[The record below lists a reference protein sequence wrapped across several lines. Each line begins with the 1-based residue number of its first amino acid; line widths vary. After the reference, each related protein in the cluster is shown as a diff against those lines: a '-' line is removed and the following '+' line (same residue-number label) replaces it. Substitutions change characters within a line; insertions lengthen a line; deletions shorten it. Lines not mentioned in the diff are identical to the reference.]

1 MIVDLRVFEGGL
13 TVKSSSE
20 VEVNGERWKVR
31 DVSMRS
37 CLRRTSGVQVPAVG
51 AGAQI
56 DEAAATSATDII
68 SSHCSEDNFMEE
80 EQRRAFAGER
90 NG

>member
-1 MIVDLRVFEGGL
+1 MYQCEVVCGVPAAVF
-13 TVKSSSE
+13 
-20 VEVNGERWKVR
+20 W
-31 DVSMRS
+31 
-37 CLRRTSGVQVPAVG
+37 VPAVG

-68 SSHCSEDNFMEE
+68 SSHYSDDNFMEE
-80 EQRRAFAGER
+80 EQRRAFAGE

>member
-1 MIVDLRVFEGGL
+1 
-13 TVKSSSE
+13 VKSSSK
-20 VEVNGERWKVR
+20 G
-31 DVSMRS
+31 RS
-37 CLRRTSGVQVPAVG
+37 EWREMEGARCINAKFVCGVPAVFRVPAVG

>member
-1 MIVDLRVFEGGL
+1 MARDGRCEMYQCEVVCGVPAVF
-13 TVKSSSE
+13 
-20 VEVNGERWKVR
+20 R
-31 DVSMRS
+31 
-37 CLRRTSGVQVPAVG
+37 VPAVG

>member
-1 MIVDLRVFEGGL
+1 MVD
-13 TVKSSSE
+13 
-20 VEVNGERWKVR
+20 
-31 DVSMRS
+31 
-37 CLRRTSGVQVPAVG
+37 

-68 SSHCSEDNFMEE
+68 SSHRSEDKFVKE

>member
-1 MIVDLRVFEGGL
+1 MARDGRCEMYQC
-13 TVKSSSE
+13 E
-20 VEVNGERWKVR
+20 VVCG
-31 DVSMRS
+31 
-37 CLRRTSGVQVPAVG
+37 VPAVFRVRAAG

-56 DEAAATSATDII
+56 DEAVATSATGII

>member
-1 MIVDLRVFEGGL
+1 
-13 TVKSSSE
+13 VKSSSK

-37 CLRRTSGVQVPAVG
+37 CLRRAGGVQMPAVG

-68 SSHCSEDNFMEE
+68 SSRCSEDNFMEE
-80 EQRRAFAGER
+80 EQRRASAGER